1 MLPTCAR
8 AWHNCVV
15 AAAVESATQSGDALG
30 LYLEETKA
38 LVVDEIRRLVP
49 ADDPNTGGL
58 YELMLD
64 YPLRGGKGLRPALCI
79 ATCRALGGSLAGVLP
94 TAAVL
99 ELYHNAFLVHD
110 DVEDG
115 SEKRRQQD
123 TLHRLHGVPI
133 AVNVGDGM
141 LALALRPLLDN
152 METLGMGRAL
162 RLLLEVSQMSQQSAE
177 GQMLEL
183 DWVRRVKW
191 RLGDREYVRMVHKK
205 SAWYSF
211 VTPVAAGAIAAGAGE
226 RLAGR
231 LRRFATLLG
240 VAFQIQDDVLNLAG
254 EEIRYGKEIGG
265 DLWEGKHTLI
275 LIHALRNA
283 SPRERARA
291 MRILGRDREGRG
303 AEDRLRRRVLRVVD
317 RLEARGGADAASLR
331 SLRRALGGSRKAAR
345 TRADVRFLQALI
357 GRHGSIDYAWQQARR
372 RSLRA
377 ARAFKALCEE
387 IPPSPHRAFLED
399 VIDYVVSRDR

>member
-1 MLPTCAR
+1 MAAMADR
-8 AWHNCVV
+8 A
-15 AAAVESATQSGDALG
+15 QSDGGTLAGYLAEIRG
-30 LYLEETKA
+30 LVL
-38 LVVDEIRRLVP
+38 DEIRRLVP
-49 ADDPNTGGL
+49 PDGSATGRL

-115 SEKRRQQD
+115 SEKRRQEE

-141 LALALRPLLDN
+141 LALTLGPLLDN

-162 RLLLEVSQMSQQSAE
+162 RVLLEISAMSRQSAE

-183 DWVRRVKW
+183 DWVRRVEW
-191 RLGDREYVRMVHKK
+191 RLADRDYLRMVHKK
-205 SAWYSF
+205 SAVYSF
-211 VTPVAAGAIAAGAGE
+211 VTPIAAGAIAAGADPV
-226 RLAGR
+226 LTGR
-231 LRRFATLLG
+231 LRRFATLIG

-254 EEIRYGKEIGG
+254 DEARYGKEIGG

-275 LIHALRNA
+275 LIHALRHA
-283 SPRERARA
+283 GARDRARA
-291 MRILGRDREGRG
+291 LRILGRDRDGRG
-303 AEDRLRRRVLRVVD
+303 AEDRLRRRALAALR
-317 RLEARGGADAASLR
+317 RQRARGGLDEPALR
-331 SLRRALGGSRKAAR
+331 ALRHALGGGGATAR
-345 TRADVRFLQALI
+345 TSADVRFLMALI
-357 GRHGSIDYAWQQARR
+357 ERHGSLEYAWAAARR

-377 ARAFKALCEE
+377 ARVFEALRKE
-387 IPPSPHRAFLED
+387 IPASAHRGFLED

>member
-211 VTPVAAGAIAAGAGE
+211 VTPVAAGAIAAGGSFD
-226 RLAGR
+226 R
-231 LRRFATLLG
+231 
-240 VAFQIQDDVLNLAG
+240 
-254 EEIRYGKEIGG
+254 
-265 DLWEGKHTLI
+265 
-275 LIHALRNA
+275 HAC
-283 SPRERARA
+283 SGRARTVGTSA
-291 MRILGRDREGRG
+291 IEPQAACPAAFVAAVDHHLGRIDG
-303 AEDRLRRRVLRVVD
+303 A
-317 RLEARGGADAASLR
+317 
-331 SLRRALGGSRKAAR
+331 
-345 TRADVRFLQALI
+345 
-357 GRHGSIDYAWQQARR
+357 
-372 RSLRA
+372 
-377 ARAFKALCEE
+377 
-387 IPPSPHRAFLED
+387 
-399 VIDYVVSRDR
+399 